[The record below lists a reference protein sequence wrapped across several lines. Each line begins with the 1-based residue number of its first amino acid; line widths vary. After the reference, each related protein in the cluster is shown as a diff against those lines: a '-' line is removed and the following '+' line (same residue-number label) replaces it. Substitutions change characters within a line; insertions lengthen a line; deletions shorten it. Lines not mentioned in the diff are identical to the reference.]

1 MNGNF
6 KLVSIYKGGNSMQKL
21 ISNKIIMTLIIFIV
35 LTSLNVILMN
45 LSAEAD
51 SGNAWALQS
60 NNTIKYGDVDG
71 DGQINSIDFAH
82 IKKYLLGYDQL
93 TDEALKAADVNGDN
107 VVDSID
113 YAIHKQFLLGII
125 SVFPADKLPPTPV
138 IPVFKDVSVHDP
150 SVIKAN
156 GTYYVIGSHLA
167 SAKTTD
173 LMQWQQISSGVSNTN
188 PLIPNV
194 FTELNQSFDWAQ
206 TQTMWAGDIAQ
217 LQDGKY
223 YMYYCLCKGDS
234 PRSTLGLAVSDSVT
248 GPYKDAGI
256 LLKSGMWNQPGEGGT
271 IYDATKDPN
280 TVDPDTFFDKNGNLW
295 MVYGSYSGG
304 IFILK
309 IDPKTG
315 KPYSGQGYGKKL
327 LGGNHSR
334 IEAPYMLYSPQS
346 DYYYLFLSFGGLDST
361 GGYNIRVARSK
372 NPDGPFVDAAG
383 KNMIDCRGAVG
394 TTFDDKS
401 IEPFGVKIMGNFKF
415 TESGV
420 GYVSPGHNCAYYD
433 AATNK
438 YYLIFHTRFPGQGEL
453 HQVRVHQ
460 MFINEDGWPVVAPH
474 RYGGETITK
483 YTAEEVSGDYAYINH
498 GKEISA
504 TIKNSVKITLNSDGT
519 ISGNVNG
526 KWQLSGEN
534 DIILTVN
541 GVNYAGVVLKQW
553 DSGLSKFVVTFS
565 AIAKNGNVAIW
576 GSKNK

>member
-1 MNGNF
+1 
-6 KLVSIYKGGNSMQKL
+6 MQNL
-21 ISNKIIMTLIIFIV
+21 ISKKMTMV
-35 LTSLNVILMN
+35 LAVFVALTCVNVFFMNFSL
-45 LSAEAD
+45 EAD
-51 SGNAWALQS
+51 ASSASAPES
-60 NNTIKYGDVDG
+60 YNTIKYGDVDG

-82 IKKYLLGYDQL
+82 IKKYLLGYSTL
-93 TDEALKAADVNGDN
+93 TDEALKAADVNGDD

-125 SVFPADKLPPTPV
+125 SEFPADKLPPPPV
-138 IPVFKDVSVHDP
+138 IPTFKDVTVHDP
-150 SVIKAN
+150 SVIKTN

-167 SAKTTD
+167 SAKTND
-173 LMQWQQISSGVSNTN
+173 LMQWQQISSSVSNSN

-194 FTELNQSFDWAQ
+194 FTELKQSFDWAQ
-206 TQTMWAGDIAQ
+206 TQTMWAGDIIQ

-234 PRSTLGLAVSDSVT
+234 PRSTLGLAVSNSVT
-248 GPYKDAGI
+248 GPYKDVGI

-280 TVDPDTFFDKNGNLW
+280 TVDPHTFFDKNGNLW

-309 IDPKTG
+309 MDPKTG

-334 IEAPYMLYSPQS
+334 IEAPYILYSPQS

-372 NPDGPFVDAAG
+372 NPDGPYVDAAG

-401 IEPFGVKIMGNFKF
+401 IEPFGLKLMGNFKF
-415 TESGV
+415 AESGV
-420 GYVSPGHNCAYYD
+420 GYVSPGHNSAYYD
-433 AATNK
+433 EETNK
-438 YYLIFHTRFPGQGEL
+438 YYLIFHTRFPGQGEM

-483 YTAEEVSGDYAYINH
+483 YSAEEVSGEYAYINH
-498 GKEISA
+498 GKDISA
-504 TIKNSVKITLNSDGT
+504 NIKNSVKITLNRDGT
-519 ISGNVNG
+519 ISGSVNG
-526 KWQLSGEN
+526 KWQLSGKN

-553 DSGLSKFVVTFS
+553 DSGLNKFVITFS
-565 AIAKNGNVAIW
+565 AIAKNDNASIW
-576 GSKNK
+576 GSKIN

>member
-1 MNGNF
+1 M
-6 KLVSIYKGGNSMQKL
+6 
-21 ISNKIIMTLIIFIV
+21 
-35 LTSLNVILMN
+35 
-45 LSAEAD
+45 
-51 SGNAWALQS
+51 
-60 NNTIKYGDVDG
+60 
-71 DGQINSIDFAH
+71 
-82 IKKYLLGYDQL
+82 YLLGYVTL
-93 TDEALKAADVNGDN
+93 TEEALKAADVNGDSL
-107 VVDSID
+107 VDAID

-125 SVFPADKLPPTPV
+125 SVFPADNLHQTY
-138 IPVFKDVSVHDP
+138 IPSFKDVSVHDP
-150 SVIKAN
+150 SVIKTN

-167 SAKTTD
+167 SAKTND
-173 LMQWQQISSGVSNTN
+173 LIQWQQISSSVSNTN

-194 FTELNQSFDWAQ
+194 FTELKQSFDWAQ

-304 IFILK
+304 IYIMK
-309 IDPKTG
+309 MDPKTG

-372 NPDGPFVDAAG
+372 NPDGPFVDAIG
-383 KNMIDCRGAVG
+383 KNMIDCHGAVG

-401 IEPFGVKIMGNFKF
+401 IEPFGVKVMGNFKF
-415 TESGV
+415 AESGV
-420 GYVSPGHNCAYYD
+420 GYVSPGHNSAYYD
-433 AATNK
+433 AETKK
-438 YYLIFHTRFPGQGEL
+438 YYLIFHTRFPGQGEV

-474 RYGGETITK
+474 RYGGETIVK
-483 YTAEEVSGDYAYINH
+483 YIAEEVYGDYAFINH
-498 GKEISA
+498 GKEISS
-504 TIKNSVKITLNSDGT
+504 TIKNSVKITLNKDGT

-534 DIILTVN
+534 IVLTVN
-541 GVNYAGVVLKQW
+541 GVDYSGVVLRQW
-553 DSGLSKFVVTFS
+553 DNGLKKFVMTFS
-565 AIAKNGNVAIW
+565 ATARNGNVAIW
-576 GSKNK
+576 GSKIN

>member
-1 MNGNF
+1 MQNLITTKRIMALAIFIALISVNVIFMSF
-6 KLVSIYKGGNSMQKL
+6 KL
-21 ISNKIIMTLIIFIV
+21 
-35 LTSLNVILMN
+35 
-45 LSAEAD
+45 EAD
-51 SGNAWALQS
+51 ATIGSAPES
-60 NNTIKYGDVDG
+60 YNTIKYGDVDG
-71 DGQINSIDFAH
+71 DGQINSIDFAL
-82 IKKYLLGYDQL
+82 IKKHLLGYSL
-93 TDEALKAADVNGDN
+93 STDEAINAADVNGDD

-125 SVFPADKLPPTPV
+125 SEFPAAKLPPTPV
-138 IPVFKDVSVHDP
+138 IPTFKDVSVHDP

-173 LMQWQQISSGVSNTN
+173 LMQWQQISSSVSNTN

-194 FTELNQSFDWAQ
+194 FTELKQSFDWAQ
-206 TQTMWAGDIAQ
+206 TQTMWAGDITQ
-217 LQDGKY
+217 LQDGKF

-234 PRSTLGLAVSDSVT
+234 PRSTLGLAVSNSVT

-280 TVDPDTFFDKNGNLW
+280 TVDPHTFFDKNGNLW

-309 IDPKTG
+309 MDPNTG

-334 IEAPYMLYSPQS
+334 IEAPYILYSPQS

-372 NPDGPFVDAAG
+372 NPDGPYIDAAG

-401 IEPFGVKIMGNFKF
+401 IEPFGVKLMGNFKF
-415 TESGV
+415 AESGV
-420 GYVSPGHNCAYYD
+420 GYVSPGHNSAYYD
-433 AATNK
+433 EETNK
-438 YYLIFHTRFPGQGEL
+438 YYLIFHTRFPGQGEF

-483 YTAEEVSGDYAYINH
+483 YSAEEVSGDYSYIIH
-498 GKEISA
+498 SKDISA
-504 TIKNSVKITLNSDGT
+504 NIKNSIKISLNSNGT

-534 DIILTVN
+534 NIILTVN
-541 GVNYAGVVLKQW
+541 GINYAGVVLKQW
-553 DSGLSKFVVTFS
+553 DTGLNKFVVTFS
-565 AIAKNGNVAIW
+565 AISKNDNVAIW
-576 GSKNK
+576 GSKIN

>member
-1 MNGNF
+1 
-6 KLVSIYKGGNSMQKL
+6 MQIKL
-21 ISNKIIMTLIIFIV
+21 ISKKMSIALVIFV
-35 LTSLNVILMN
+35 LLTSIVTLFTPTNA
-45 LSAEAD
+45 SAIDPPAIE
-51 SGNAWALQS
+51 Q
-60 NNTIKYGDVDG
+60 NNSIKYGDVDG
-71 DGQINSIDFAH
+71 DGQINAIDFAL
-82 IKKYLLGYDQL
+82 IKRYLLGTPL
-93 TDEALKAADVNGDN
+93 TENALKAADVNGDSL
-107 VVDSID
+107 VDAID
-113 YAIHKQFLLGII
+113 FAIHKQFLLGII
-125 SVFPADKLPPTPV
+125 SVFPADKLPQTPIV
-138 IPVFKDVSVHDP
+138 PSFKDVSVHDP
-150 SVIKAN
+150 SVIKTN

-167 SAKTTD
+167 SAKTND
-173 LMQWQQISSGVSNTN
+173 LMQWQQISSSVSNTN

-194 FTELNQSFDWAQ
+194 FTELKQSFDWAQ

-256 LLKSGMWNQPGEGGT
+256 LLKSGMSGT
-271 IYDATKDPN
+271 SEAGTVYNATRDPN

-304 IFILK
+304 IFIMK
-309 IDPKTG
+309 MDPKTG

-346 DYYYLFLSFGGLDST
+346 DYYYLFLSFGGLDAT

-383 KNMIDCRGAVG
+383 KNMIDCYGAAG
-394 TTFDDKS
+394 TLFDDKS
-401 IEPFGVKIMGNFKF
+401 IEPFGVKLMGNFKF
-415 TESGV
+415 AESGL
-420 GYVSPGHNCAYYD
+420 GYVSPGHNSAYYD
-433 AATNK
+433 EQTKK

-460 MFINEDGWPVVAPH
+460 MFINQDGWPVVAPH
-474 RYGGETITK
+474 RYGGENIVK
-483 YTAEEVSGDYAYINH
+483 YIADEVYGDYAFINH
-498 GKEISA
+498 GKDISSA
-504 TIKNSVKITLNSDGT
+504 IKSSVKITLNSDGT

-534 DIILTVN
+534 ITLTVN
-541 GVNYAGVVLKQW
+541 GVDYSGVVLRQW
-553 DSGLSKFVVTFS
+553 DNGLNKFVMTFS
-565 AIAKNGNVAIW
+565 ATAKSGNVAIW
-576 GSKNK
+576 GSKIN